1 VVLTLLAALVFYAV
15 VPLAGAWRLRRRWV
29 RFRLAATEAS
39 RAPEVSF
46 PHLQAEATSGPLRLT
61 GTLEAFEGT
70 DGLWIGNGQ
79 VSASVSLRGC
89 PVYFLDEQSAS
100 PGFGIE
106 PPRKAEAAS
115 LGALPEGTQFLV
127 AGDLVKDGHGQVHFA
142 SVPGRPLLVL
152 AFEGDPASV
161 LTRAV
166 YSGRPV
172 VDLWN
177 SWTPLSLGVG
187 ILLLLALA
195 YVQLQ
200 TPGDRVSGLSALALA
215 LLPATFFLPPGILF
229 FYGFTQIWAK
239 GRESR
244 AWADLTRLGENPQQP
259 RPRWGVGAPVYET
272 VAHGFLAVG
281 ALGNALLLVS
291 VLRLWIL

>member
-1 VVLTLLAALVFYAV
+1 MVLTLLAALVFYAA
-15 VPLAGAWRLRRRWV
+15 VPLAGAWRLRRGWA
-29 RFRLAATEAS
+29 RFRQAAAEAS
-39 RAPEVSF
+39 RAPEVTF
-46 PHLQAEATSGPLRLT
+46 PDLQSEPAAGLLRLT

-70 DGLWIGNGQ
+70 DRLWIGNGQ

-89 PVYFLDEQSAS
+89 PVYFLDEQSS
-100 PGFGIE
+100 SGFGIE

-115 LGALPEGTQFLV
+115 LGALPEGTQFLI
-127 AGDLVKDGHGQVHFA
+127 AGALVRDDHSQVRFA
-142 SVPGRPLLVL
+142 SVPDRPLLVL
-152 AFEGDPASV
+152 AFEGDPSSV

-177 SWTPLSLGVG
+177 AWTPLSLGLG
-187 ILLLLALA
+187 ILALLALA

-200 TPGDRVSGLSALALA
+200 TPGDRVPGLSALALA

-244 AWADLTRLGENPQQP
+244 AWTDLARLGASQQRA
-259 RPRWGVGAPVYET
+259 RPRWGVMAPVYET

-291 VLRLWIL
+291 VLRLWIR